1 MVQITEKW
9 INDLLDLGDNL
20 NQAVMRKDVDIFTIM
35 VEPEFGYVHI
45 KAIRHDENLF
55 EATRYGIMDNTTI
68 KIAPR
73 GAATPIGARNNNVSS
88 AF

>member
-1 MVQITEKW
+1 MIQITEEFVK
-9 INDLLDLGDNL
+9 DLLELGDNIS
-20 NQAVMRKDVDIFTIM
+20 QTIMCKDIDIFTIM